1 MDLRV
6 CRVDVFR
13 KHEEI
18 FLGGFVLPG
27 VIDTILSRRSVRK
40 FTNGPVT
47 KTHINTILDAGRW
60 APSGLNNQPWRYIV
74 VQDRDTIQEIACC
87 TRYSDVVQGA
97 RILIA
102 VFLDKDAIYNY
113 MKDVQAV
120 GASIQNMLLA
130 CCDLGLGA
138 VWLGE
143 ILNRKEKVNLILDAP
158 DTFELMAVLA
168 IGDPTDEERTSTRKA
183 IREIAFNGK
192 FGVNW
197 MERDEEFR

>member
-1 MDLRV
+1 M
-6 CRVDVFR
+6 
-13 KHEEI
+13 
-18 FLGGFVLPG
+18 PG

-40 FTNGPVT
+40 FTDEPVA
-47 KTHINTILDAGRW
+47 KTYINTILNAGRW

-74 VQDRDTIQEIACC
+74 VQDRDTIEEIACC
-87 TRYSDVVQGA
+87 TRYSNVVQGA
-97 RILIA
+97 RVLIA

-113 MKDVQAV
+113 VKDVQAV

-130 CCDLGLGA
+130 CCNLELGA

-158 DTFELMAVLA
+158 DPFELMAVLA
-168 IGDPTDEERTSTRKA
+168 IGNPMDEERLSTRKDV
-183 IREIAFNGK
+183 REVAFNEK

-197 MERDEEFR
+197 VERDEEFR

>member
-1 MDLRV
+1 M
-6 CRVDVFR
+6 
-13 KHEEI
+13 
-18 FLGGFVLPG
+18 PG

-40 FTNGPVT
+40 FTDGQVV

-74 VQDRDTIQEIACC
+74 VQDRDTIEEIAGC
-87 TRYSDVVQGA
+87 THYSNVVQGA
-97 RILIA
+97 PVLIA
-102 VFLDKDAIYNY
+102 VFLDRDEIYNY
-113 MKDVQAV
+113 VKDVQAV

-143 ILNRKEKVNLILDAP
+143 ILNRKEEVNAILDAP
-158 DTFELMAVLA
+158 DSYELMAVLA
-168 IGDPTDEERTSTRKA
+168 IGYPADQERTSTRKA
-183 IREIAFNGK
+183 VREIAFKEK

-197 MERDEEFR
+197 VERDEEFR